1 MSKTAI
7 EWATDVW
14 NPIRGCRLVSAGCTH
29 CYAMRQAHRF
39 SGPGQP
45 YDGLTTRTEH
55 GPVWTGE
62 VRLVPELLDQPL
74 RWKKPRRIFVN
85 SMSDLFH
92 PDVPDEFICRVFE
105 VMTACNGYYAD
116 SPSPHIFQ
124 ILTKR
129 PERQREF
136 MGKWIAAK
144 GHDWLREHGHRVWL
158 GVSVED
164 QKTADERI
172 PILLRTPAAVRW
184 VSAEP
189 LLGPIDLGEYL
200 EGDQWMASEEPMDGW
215 LDWVV
220 VGGESGPG
228 ARPCG
233 LAWVRSIV
241 AQCRTANTPLFVKQL
256 GAAASDPLNGVAGS
270 ALHIAAEAAP
280 LVSRRLRDR
289 KGGDPS
295 EWPHDLQVREYPT

>member
-1 MSKTAI
+1 MADRSAI
-7 EWATDVW
+7 EWTDATW
-14 NPIRGCRLVSAGCTH
+14 NPVRGCALVSAGCTN
-29 CYAMRQAHRF
+29 CYAMRDAHRF
-39 SGPGQP
+39 SGPGKP
-45 YDGLTTRTEH
+45 YDGLTKLTEH

-74 RWKKPRRIFVN
+74 RWRKPRRIFVN

-105 VMTACNGYYAD
+105 VMTTCNGYYAD
-116 SPSPHIFQ
+116 SPSPHMFQ

-172 PILLRTPAAVRW
+172 PILLRTLAAVQW

-200 EGDQWMASEEPMDGW
+200 EGDRWMASEEPMDGW
-215 LDWVV
+215 LDWIA
-220 VGGESGPG
+220 VGGESGPH
-228 ARPCG
+228 ARPMHPD
-233 LAWVRSIV
+233 WVRSIRDQCLA
-241 AQCRTANTPLFVKQL
+241 AQVPFFFKQWGEYLPSGQSDVEGDSQQTDADYARVGKKAAGRFLDDRTW
-256 GAAASDPLNGVAGS
+256 
-270 ALHIAAEAAP
+270 
-280 LVSRRLRDR
+280 
-289 KGGDPS
+289 S
-295 EWPHDLQVREYPT
+295 EMPRIIP